1 MHRSMLVVVLALAA
15 IAMVGI
21 VTHAQIVPS
30 RVSCLHGN
38 PERQADR
45 VRRDQAVALMKA
57 LTASEREALQQTRSF
72 KPLAELAGLPA
83 TPDGFRLRMFVN
95 DAGYVASL
103 KDERDPCY
111 FGIFSDESGFAYINS
126 PITAPFVASASQG
139 R

>member
-1 MHRSMLVVVLALAA
+1 MHRSTVASVLA
-15 IAMVGI
+15 IAGI
-21 VTHAQIVPS
+21 ALVSVATHAQIVPS

-45 VRRDQAVALMKA
+45 LRREQAVALIKA
-57 LTASEREALQQTRSF
+57 INAIEGQALQQTRNF
-72 KPLAELAGLPA
+72 KPLAELSGLPG

-95 DAGYVASL
+95 DGGYVASL

-126 PITAPFVASASQG
+126 PLTVPLVASAH
-139 R
+139 